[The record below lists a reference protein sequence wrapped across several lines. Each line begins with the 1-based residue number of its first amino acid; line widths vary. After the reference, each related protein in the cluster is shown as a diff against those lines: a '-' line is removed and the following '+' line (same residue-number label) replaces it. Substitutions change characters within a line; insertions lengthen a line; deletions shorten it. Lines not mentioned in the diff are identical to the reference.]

1 MPRTAQLIGWACDSS
16 ECTADQPGK
25 DRFISTAFDIPGT
38 GGTLPVYYLVTVD
51 QGLAKLLG
59 DRCMKGKVKVSV
71 ALVRSTIRPDP
82 DETEINAKRLS
93 D

>member
-1 MPRTAQLIGWACDSS
+1 
-16 ECTADQPGK
+16 
-25 DRFISTAFDIPGT
+25 
-38 GGTLPVYYLVTVD
+38 
-51 QGLAKLLG
+51 LA

-93 D
+93 DWVPAEVAFKNPHPKC